1 VKARRTSP
9 AHGATGAADARDP
22 VTLANEALDGE
33 LSFDEALSG
42 GGVEHIRQVR
52 RVERLLS
59 IERNAGAP
67 DLTNTVLGDVGAR
80 RGWLDSRSRAMV
92 WCGRGL
98 IAATL
103 LGALAVTMS
112 VRRAAPEFGPNAR
125 EAAALAQVV
134 DAGERAAAGATA
146 PLATVVETIETGR
159 PVLASL
165 TGTLGAPAP
174 RPVVCEGD
182 RSRGRRLVVDYTLDP
197 ASQRTIDAVSRD
209 SQSPRWLRVV
219 RTGHSALEH
228 D

>member
-1 VKARRTSP
+1 MKRRAPMDS
-9 AHGATGAADARDP
+9 GGEKRDP
-22 VTLANEALDGE
+22 LSLANEALDGDV
-33 LSFDEALSG
+33 SFDEAIAG

-59 IERNAGAP
+59 IEKNAGAP
-67 DLTNTVLGDVGAR
+67 DLTQTVLGDVGAR

-92 WCGRGL
+92 WGGRGL

-134 DAGERAAAGATA
+134 DVGERAAAGATA

-165 TGTLGAPAP
+165 TGTLEAPTSRVLVYEGTRSPEHRPEYRIVVEAP
-174 RPVVCEGD
+174 
-182 RSRGRRLVVDYTLDP
+182 LDP
-197 ASQRTIDAVSRD
+197 ASQRAYDAVCQESR
-209 SQSPRWLRVV
+209 SPRWFRAA
-219 RTGHSALEH
+219 RTGHTASEH